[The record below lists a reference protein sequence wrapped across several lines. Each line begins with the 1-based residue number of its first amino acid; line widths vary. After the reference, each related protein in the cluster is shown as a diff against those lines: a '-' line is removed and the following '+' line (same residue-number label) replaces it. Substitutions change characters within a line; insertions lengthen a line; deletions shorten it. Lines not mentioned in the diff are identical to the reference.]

1 MSGDWNCT
9 TYIPAREDQG
19 QEAIPHTFRTL
30 ALSTVKNIHGVR
42 RFNRNVEILSVP
54 TLVSSQLSL

>member
-1 MSGDWNCT
+1 MSGDWDCT

-19 QEAIPHTFRTL
+19 QQAVPQLKIYMYIIDP
-30 ALSTVKNIHGVR
+30 GVR